1 MVSYQFPH
9 ISQSQNA
16 APKDPALYNEVN
28 NTLLRLVQ
36 EAKDRLEAEKS
47 QASKS
52 HTPAPIRL
60 TPLEK
65 ARGQLHQG
73 SVHPARPARPGH
85 SEYRVSLLL
94 DVDDEN
100 NNDAAFLQA
109 ENPDDSD
116 ERSESSSNDD
126 VAIEHTNKHTASL
139 KDKQANVYRALS
151 SGPTKRQEKISL
163 DGASWLVAYIRSSDQ
178 RCYPRERTPGNFRSQ
193 YM

>member
-1 MVSYQFPH
+1 MVSHHSPH

-36 EAKDRLEAEKS
+36 EAKDRLEAGKS

-52 HTPAPIRL
+52 HTPAPIRR

-65 ARGQLHQG
+65 ARGQSHQG
-73 SVHPARPARPGH
+73 SVHPARPGH
-85 SEYRVSLLL
+85 SEYWVSLLL

-100 NNDAAFLQA
+100 NNDTTFLQA

-139 KDKQANVYRALS
+139 KVKQANVYRALS
-151 SGPTKRQEKISL
+151 SGPTKRQEKISP
-163 DGASWLVAYIRSSDQ
+163 DRGSWLVAYIRSSDE
-178 RCYPRERTPGNFRSQ
+178 RYYPRERMPGNFRNQ